1 MKDLTKPRPSK
12 VREVT
17 YVTDKGNFS
26 SYVRK
31 IMNLNLYVLIFR
43 DNSTI
48 CLNRRFCFF
57 RRSLLYLYYWL
68 INTYMINTTTF
79 GQK

>member
-1 MKDLTKPRPSK
+1 MEELTRLNPSK

-31 IMNLNLYVLIFR
+31 IMNLYVLIFIA
-43 DNSTI
+43 NSTI
-48 CLNRRFCFF
+48 CFN
-57 RRSLLYLYYWL
+57 RSL
-68 INTYMINTTTF
+68 
-79 GQK
+79 

>member
-1 MKDLTKPRPSK
+1 MKALTMLKPSK

-17 YVTDKGNFS
+17 YVTSKGNFS
-26 SYVRK
+26 SFVRK

-48 CLNRRFCFF
+48 CFKPEV
-57 RRSLLYLYYWL
+57 LLLGVASGV
-68 INTYMINTTTF
+68 NMIV
-79 GQK
+79 